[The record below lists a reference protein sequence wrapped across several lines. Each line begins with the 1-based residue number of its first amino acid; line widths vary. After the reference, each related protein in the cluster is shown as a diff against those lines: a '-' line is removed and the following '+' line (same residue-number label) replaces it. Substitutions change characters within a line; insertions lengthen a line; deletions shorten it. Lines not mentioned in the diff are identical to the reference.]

1 MRNSSGIDILAGICL
16 TGALATIL
24 FVSREP
30 SPGLDRALH
39 TAIGRALAKETLS
52 LLGPGGKITLISRD
66 TETFRQ
72 PALEVLL
79 KSFQREIRHAH
90 VSIAKTQLLQ
100 TDPLRPI
107 DVPSGD
113 FFELLRRCPPG
124 DAIVSLL
131 GPPFLTPEQ
140 RNRLGPI
147 QPKIVAFSPGPLGE
161 TTDLRQLFN
170 AGLLHSAVVIRQESL
185 VPGNSGTRPPRSF
198 EELYTIVRATDTLT
212 TPAVDA
218 ASPNQND
225 R

>member
-1 MRNSSGIDILAGICL
+1 MRNSSGIDILAGLCL

-24 FVSREP
+24 FVSRES

-39 TAIGRALAKETLS
+39 AAIGRALAKETLG

-79 KSFQREIRHAH
+79 KSFQREIRRAH
-90 VSIAKTQLLQ
+90 VTIAKAQLLQ

-107 DVPSGD
+107 DVPPGD

-147 QPKIVAFSPGPLGE
+147 QPKIVAFCPGPLGE

-170 AGLLHSAVVIRQESL
+170 AGLLHSAVVVRQESL
-185 VPGNSGTRPPRSF
+185 VPANSGARPPRSF
-198 EELYTIVRATDTLT
+198 DELYTIVRASDGGGD
-212 TPAVDA
+212 PK
-218 ASPNQND
+218 SESRNPK
-225 R
+225 

>member
-1 MRNSSGIDILAGICL
+1 MRNSSGIDILAGLCL
-16 TGALATIL
+16 TGALAAIV

-39 TAIGRALAKETLS
+39 AAIGRALAKETLS
-52 LLGPGGKITLISRD
+52 LLGPAGKITLISRD

-90 VSIAKTQLLQ
+90 GTIAKTELLQ
-100 TDPLRPI
+100 MDPLRPI
-107 DVPSGD
+107 DVPPGD

-140 RNRLGPI
+140 RNKLGRI
-147 QPKIVAFSPGPLGE
+147 QAKVVAFCPGPLSE
-161 TTDLRQLFN
+161 TMDLRELFN
-170 AGLLHSAVVIRQESL
+170 AGLLHSAIVIRQESPD
-185 VPGNSGTRPPRSF
+185 PGNRGTRPLRTF
-198 EELYTIVRATDTLT
+198 EELYTIVRATDAST

-218 ASPNQND
+218 APPSQ
-225 R
+225 